1 MGEGTW
7 GGGMKISELVKLYD
21 KATTIKKR
29 YETNEIIVKAPKNK
43 KTKLI
48 LKDNYEIIRN
58 DKKYIKV

>member
-1 MGEGTW
+1 
-7 GGGMKISELVKLYD
+7 MKISELVKLYD